1 MVEWITRTFGK
12 PLEKIGA
19 ALGMNEQG
27 SAGMVANLAN
37 NIAMF
42 NIMGEMNPKGKILNV
57 AFAVSAAFV
66 FGDHPG
72 FAAGNDAQMIFP
84 MIAGKLVAGVTAL
97 IVANLLAPKLLSK
110 IQTISK

>member
-1 MVEWITRTFGK
+1 MVI
-12 PLEKIGA
+12 
-19 ALGMNEQG
+19 
-27 SAGMVANLAN
+27 
-37 NIAMF
+37 
-42 NIMGEMNPKGKILNV
+42 
-57 AFAVSAAFV
+57 
-66 FGDHPG
+66 